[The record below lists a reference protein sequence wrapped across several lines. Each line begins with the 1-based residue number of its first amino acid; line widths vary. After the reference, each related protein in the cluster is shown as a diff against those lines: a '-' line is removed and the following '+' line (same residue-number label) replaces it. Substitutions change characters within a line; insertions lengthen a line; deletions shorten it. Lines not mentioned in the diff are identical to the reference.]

1 MVMGKKSFI
10 KRHASHIF
18 TSVHPYSTRTTDTKC
33 TCGTHVDEGMH
44 M

>member
-18 TSVHPYSTRTTDTKC
+18 TSVHPYHSTRTTDTKC
-33 TCGTHVDEGMH
+33 TCGTHVEGGM
-44 M
+44 